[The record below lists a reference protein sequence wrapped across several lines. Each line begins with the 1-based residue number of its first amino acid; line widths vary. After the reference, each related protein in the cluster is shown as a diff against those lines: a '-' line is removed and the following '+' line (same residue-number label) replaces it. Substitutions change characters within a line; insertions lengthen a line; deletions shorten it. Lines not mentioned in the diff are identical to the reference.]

1 MKRRGRGMA
10 CMWYPIGFT
19 VAANPSGAVVKLN
32 EDGTATLLT
41 GTVETGQ
48 GALTILAQIVA
59 QELGIATDDV
69 HVVSADTDAT
79 PMDTG
84 AIASRTTY
92 VTGNAARMAA
102 EKTKL
107 ILFEVAAPLLS
118 VKPTQLEAADHKIFV
133 KGFPQRNMHIG
144 DVANHARLV
153 TGQPPMGS
161 ATFNPETLAL
171 DPETGQGKP
180 FGTYVYATQIA
191 EVDVDDETGETEVLR
206 VVASHDCG
214 TAINPMLV
222 EGQVEGGVAMGLGF
236 ALEEEML
243 FDAQGRHVN
252 PNLTNYIMPTSLD
265 APEIEVDIVDNY
277 DPTGPFGAKGVGEP
291 TLVPTAAAIANA
303 IYDAVGVRIT
313 SLPATAEKV
322 FKALQA
328 KREQQPKQIGSGPAA
343 LPSGPSSAPAQ

>member
-1 MKRRGRGMA
+1 MEWSKGMKRRGRGMA

-19 VAANPSGAVVKLN
+19 VAANPSAAVVKVN

-48 GALTILAQIVA
+48 GSLTILAQIVA
-59 QELGIATDDV
+59 QELGIATEDV

-92 VTGNAARMAA
+92 VTGNAARLAA
-102 EKTKL
+102 EKAKL
-107 ILFEVAAPLLS
+107 MLFDVAAPMLG
-118 VKPTQLEAADHKIFV
+118 VKANQLDARDHHIV
-133 KGFPQRNMHIG
+133 VQGYPQRKAHIG
-144 DVANHARLV
+144 DVANRARV
-153 TGQPPMGS
+153 VSGEPPIGS
-161 ATFNPETLAL
+161 GYFNPATVAL

-180 FGTYVYATQIA
+180 FATYVYATQIA
-191 EVDVDDETGETEVLR
+191 EVDVDDETGEVEVLR
-206 VVASHDCG
+206 IVASHDCG

-222 EGQVEGGVAMGLGF
+222 EGQVEGGISMGVGF
-236 ALEEEML
+236 ALQEEIL
-243 FDAQGRHVN
+243 FDAKGRQIN

-265 APEIEVDIVDNY
+265 MPEVHVDIVDNY

-291 TLVPTAAAIANA
+291 TCVSTAAAICNA
-303 IYDAVGVRIT
+303 IHDAVGVRVT

-322 FKALQA
+322 YNLIKAKQA
-328 KREQQPKQIGSGPAA
+328 QEQRQIAA
-343 LPSGPSSAPAQ
+343 AG

>member
-1 MKRRGRGMA
+1 
-10 CMWYPIGFT
+10 
-19 VAANPSGAVVKLN
+19 
-32 EDGTATLLT
+32 
-41 GTVETGQ
+41 
-48 GALTILAQIVA
+48 
-59 QELGIATDDV
+59 
-69 HVVSADTDAT
+69 
-79 PMDTG
+79 MDTG

-102 EKTKL
+102 EKAKL
-107 ILFEVAAPLLS
+107 ILFDVAAPLLG
-118 VKPTQLEAADHKIFV
+118 VKATQLEAQDHKIFV

-144 DVANHARLV
+144 DVANHARV
-153 TGQPPMGS
+153 VSGQPPIGS
-161 ATFNPETLAL
+161 ASFNPETLAL

-191 EVDVDDETGETEVLR
+191 EVDVDDETGDVEVLR

-222 EGQVEGGVAMGLGF
+222 EGQVEGGVAMGVGF

-243 FDAQGRHVN
+243 FDANGRHIN

-265 APEIEVDIVDNY
+265 TPEIEVDIVDSY

-328 KREQQPKQIGSGPAA
+328 KREQQPKQIGTGAPPVAGASNNAA
-343 LPSGPSSAPAQ
+343 PQ

>member
-1 MKRRGRGMA
+1 
-10 CMWYPIGFT
+10 MWYPIGFT
-19 VAANPSGAVVKLN
+19 VAANPSSAVVKVN

-48 GALTILAQIVA
+48 GSLTILAQIAA
-59 QELGIATDDV
+59 QELGIATEDV
-69 HVVSADTDAT
+69 HVVSADTDTT

-92 VTGNAARMAA
+92 VTGNATKLAA
-102 EKTKL
+102 EKAKA
-107 ILFEVAAPLLS
+107 ILFEVAAPMLH
-118 VKPTQLEAADHKIFV
+118 VKPAQLEAKDHKIMV
-133 KGFPQRNMHIG
+133 KGFPQRSIHIG
-144 DVANHARLV
+144 DVANHARV
-153 TGQPPMGS
+153 VIGEPPIGS
-161 ATFNPETLAL
+161 ASFNPHTVAL

-191 EVDVDDETGETEVLR
+191 EVEVDDETGETEVLR

-222 EGQVEGGVAMGLGF
+222 EGQVEGGVSMGVGF
-236 ALEEEML
+236 ALQEEIL
-243 FDAQGRHVN
+243 FNKDGLQIN

-265 APEIEVDIVDNY
+265 MPEVEVDIVDNY

-303 IYDAVGVRIT
+303 IYDAVGVRIH
-313 SLPATAEKV
+313 SLPATAEKIHAAI
-322 FKALQA
+322 KAKKNAPPPSQ
-328 KREQQPKQIGSGPAA
+328 
-343 LPSGPSSAPAQ
+343 LPSGGTRPQLGGAPAD